1 MNGSSRNS
9 QYKIVVPSPELG
21 AVAVTDCTPSAR
33 SCWANVGEAGP
44 GITVVNDLPSVKVP
58 VTVVFDPFAPFP
70 KTTVLILWALAS
82 AVNCE

>member
-1 MNGSSRNS
+1 
-9 QYKIVVPSPELG
+9 VLPSPELG
-21 AVAVTDCTPSAR
+21 AAAVTDCTPSAR

-44 GITVVNDLPSVKVP
+44 GMTVVYDLPSVRVP

-70 KTTVLILWALAS
+70 KTTVLILWAEAS